1 MNNKTR
7 NSQLATRNPAKG
19 GGNSQLATRNPAKG
33 GGNPQLVTV
42 NKSVKKIDGLSLVTG
57 RAMFTDDFTMA
68 DTAYV
73 KFLYSPHA
81 HARIISIDTSAAE
94 QMPGVLNIA
103 HFGNVPAVLHTTAGQ
118 GYPEPSPYDAY
129 IFDRTMRFVGDKV
142 AAILA
147 ETPEIAAEAAS
158 RIKVEYEILPAL
170 FDYEK
175 AMEPGAPVLHPEPGK
190 GYLAGMPY
198 DAARNICAEIKIDV
212 GALEKGLAESDL
224 TFDET
229 YYSHYASHAM
239 LEPHAVLS
247 YLDENNRLVIVS
259 TTQVPFHARRICA
272 QVLQIPEKRIRV
284 IKPRIGGGF
293 GCKQEVFLE
302 YYAGLFTLRTG
313 RPVKVVLT
321 RAEVLRASRFRHP
334 MRVRMRMGLKRDGT
348 IHAIWLDALMNNGA
362 YGAHA
367 LTVLSNA
374 GSKVLPLINKA
385 PHQRFTG
392 KTVYTNL
399 PVAGAYRGYGATQGY
414 FALNQMMDVVARRLN
429 IDVVELYRKNC
440 IRLGETSPIFEKLGE
455 GKEGVAM
462 SIESCGLEKC
472 IKVGLKEID
481 WYARHSKRIRQGA
494 KVRGLGMAV
503 MMQGSGIPRV
513 DMGAA
518 YIKMNDDG
526 SFNLQIGATDLGT
539 GSDTVLAQIAAETL
553 GVPVDDIIVYSSDTD
568 MTPFDVGAYASSTT
582 YISGEAVRK
591 CAAEVAGQIL
601 KVAAEMSGQPLEN
614 LKIAD
619 KQVVWPARTAE
630 AGGTGGALTFRAIC
644 QYALYT
650 ENQLQIQAVA
660 SNISQVSPPPFA
672 AHFVEVEVD
681 TATGVVRVIKYVSA
695 VDCGTAINPKLAEGQ
710 VEGAVVNGI
719 SWALTEEFRFSESGA
734 QVNTDF
740 GRYKLFTAAD
750 IPEIKTFII
759 PTYEPNG
766 PYGAKSISE
775 IAINGPA
782 PAIANAIF
790 DAIGIRFRELPIT
803 TEKVFSALQ
812 KNNHRTSE
820 NRRESIF

>member
-1 MNNKTR
+1 M
-7 NSQLATRNPAKG
+7 
-19 GGNSQLATRNPAKG
+19 
-33 GGNPQLVTV
+33 
-42 NKSVKKIDGLSLVTG
+42 KKIDGLSLATG
-57 RAMFTDDFTMA
+57 RALFTDDFAMA
-68 DTAYV
+68 NVAYV

-81 HARIISIDTSAAE
+81 HAKIISIDTSAA
-94 QMPGVLNIA
+94 QKIPGVLDIA
-103 HFGNVPAVLHTTAGQ
+103 HFGNVPAILHTTAGQ
-118 GYPEPSPYDAY
+118 GYPEPSPYDTVM
-129 IFDRTMRFVGDKV
+129 FDSKMRFVGDKV
-142 AAILA
+142 AAVLA
-147 ETPEIAAEAAS
+147 ETPETAAAVVAQ
-158 RIKVEYEILPAL
+158 IKVEYEILPAL
-170 FDYEK
+170 FDFEK
-175 AMEPGAPVLHPEPGK
+175 AMEPGVPVLHPEPGK
-190 GYLAGMPY
+190 GYPAGMPY
-198 DAARNICAEIKIDV
+198 DAARNICADV
-212 GALEKGLAESDL
+212 DINVGDLEKGLAESDF

-229 YYSHYASHAM
+229 YYSHYASHSM

-247 YLDENNRLVIVS
+247 YLDEKNRLVIIT

-313 RPVKVVLT
+313 RPVKIALT
-321 RAEVLRASRFRHP
+321 RAEVFRASRFRHP
-334 MRVRMRMGLKRDGT
+334 MRVRMQTGVKKDGT

-414 FALNQMMDVVARRLN
+414 FALNQIMDVIARRLN
-429 IDVVELYRKNC
+429 IDVVELFRKNC

-462 SIESCGLEKC
+462 NIESCGLDKC
-472 IKVGLKEID
+472 IEAGLKEID
-481 WYARHSKRIRQGA
+481 WYAKRGKQIRNGA
-494 KVRGLGMAV
+494 KVRGVGMAA

-539 GSDTVLAQIAAETL
+539 GSDTVLAQIAAEAL
-553 GVPVDDIIVYSSDTD
+553 GVPVDDIIVCSSDTD
-568 MTPFDVGAYASSTT
+568 FTPFDVGAYASSTT
-582 YISGEAVRK
+582 FISGEAVRK

-601 KVAAEMSGQPLEN
+601 QVAAEMSDQLLEN

-619 KQVVWPARTAE
+619 KQVVWKS
-630 AGGTGGALTFRAIC
+630 GALTFRAIC

-650 ENQLQIQAVA
+650 ENQFQIQAVA
-660 SNISQVSPPPFA
+660 SNFSQVSPPPFA

-681 TATGVVRVIKYVSA
+681 TATGVVQVIKYVSA

-734 QVNTDF
+734 QLNTDF
-740 GRYKLFTAAD
+740 GRYKIFTAAD
-750 IPEIKTFII
+750 IPEIKTIII

-803 TEKVFSALQ
+803 AEKVFRAL
-812 KNNHRTSE
+812 KH
-820 NRRESIF
+820 

>member
-1 MNNKTR
+1 MNNKIRNPQPVTR
-7 NSQLATRNPAKG
+7 NSELATRNP
-19 GGNSQLATRNPAKG
+19 QLATH
-33 GGNPQLVTV
+33 NPQLITV
-42 NKSVKKIDGLSLVTG
+42 NKSVKKIDGLSLATG
-57 RAMFTDDFTMA
+57 RALFTDDFRMA
-68 DTAYV
+68 NTAYV

-81 HARIISIDTSAAE
+81 HARIVSIYTTKT
-94 QMPGVLNIA
+94 QKIPGVIDVA
-103 HFGNVPAVLHTTAGQ
+103 HYGNVPAILHTTAGQ
-118 GYPEPSPYDAY
+118 GYPEPSPYDTVM
-129 IFDRTMRFVGDKV
+129 FDSKMRFVGDKV
-142 AAILA
+142 AAVLA
-147 ETPEIAAEAAS
+147 ETPEIAAEGVAQ
-158 RIKVEYEILPAL
+158 IKVEYEILPAL
-170 FDYEK
+170 FDFEQ
-175 AMEPGAPVLHPEPGK
+175 AMEPGVPVLHPEPGK
-190 GYLAGMPY
+190 GYPAGMPY
-198 DAARNICAEIKIDV
+198 DAARNICAAVDINV
-212 GALEKGLAESDL
+212 GDMEQGLSESDF
-224 TFDET
+224 TFEET

-247 YLDENNRLVIVS
+247 YLDEKDRLVIIT

-272 QVLQIPEKRIRV
+272 MLLQIPERRIRV

-313 RPVKVVLT
+313 RPVNIALT
-321 RAEVLRASRFRHP
+321 RAEVLRASRYRHP
-334 MRVRMRMGLKRDGT
+334 MRIRMQTGVKKDGA

-414 FALNQMMDVVARRLN
+414 FALNQMMDVIAHRLN
-429 IDVVELYRKNC
+429 IDVVELFRKNC
-440 IRLGETSPIFEKLGE
+440 IRFGETSPIFEKLGE

-472 IKVGLKEID
+472 IEVGLKEID
-481 WYARHSKRIRQGA
+481 WYAKRGKQIRNGSKVHG
-494 KVRGLGMAV
+494 VGMAV

-553 GVPVDDIIVYSSDTD
+553 GVPVEDILIYSSDTD
-568 MTPFDVGAYASSTT
+568 FTPFDVGAYASSTT

-591 CAAEVAGQIL
+591 CAEKVAEQIL
-601 KVAAEMSGQPLEN
+601 QVAAEMSGQPLEN
-614 LKIAD
+614 LKISD
-619 KQVVWPARTAE
+619 KQVVWTD
-630 AGGTGGALTFRAIC
+630 GALTFRDIC

-650 ENQLQIQAVA
+650 ENQFQIQAVA
-660 SNISQVSPPPFA
+660 SNISNVSPPPFA

-681 TATGVVRVIKYVSA
+681 TATGVVQVIKYVSA
-695 VDCGTAINPKLAEGQ
+695 VDCGTAINPKLTEGQ
-710 VEGAVVNGI
+710 VEGAIVNGI
-719 SWALTEEFRFSESGA
+719 SWALTEEFRFSDSGA
-734 QVNTDF
+734 QLNTDF
-740 GRYKLFTAAD
+740 GRYKIFTAAD
-750 IPEIKTFII
+750 IPAIKTIII

-766 PYGAKSISE
+766 PYGAKSVSE

-782 PAIANAIF
+782 PAIANAIY

-803 TEKVFSALQ
+803 AEKIFRVL
-812 KNNHRTSE
+812 KNS
-820 NRRESIF
+820 

>member
-1 MNNKTR
+1 MNKTRNPQLVTR
-7 NSQLATRNPAKG
+7 NSQL
-19 GGNSQLATRNPAKG
+19 
-33 GGNPQLVTV
+33 VTV
-42 NKSVKKIDGLSLVTG
+42 NQSVKKIDGLSLATG
-57 RAMFTDDFTMA
+57 RALFTDDFPMA
-68 DTAYV
+68 DVAYV

-81 HARIISIDTSAAE
+81 HARIIYIDTSAAE
-94 QMPGVLNIA
+94 KMPGVLDIA
-103 HFGNVPAVLHTTAGQ
+103 HFGNVPAILYTTAGQ
-118 GYPEPSPYDAY
+118 GYPEPSPYDTVM
-129 IFDRTMRFVGDKV
+129 FDSKMRFVGDKV
-142 AAILA
+142 AAVLA
-147 ETPEIAAEAAS
+147 ETPEIAAAAVAQ
-158 RIKVEYEILPAL
+158 IKVEYEILPAL

-175 AMEPGAPVLHPEPGK
+175 AMDAGAPVLHSEPGK
-190 GYLAGMPY
+190 GYPAGMPY
-198 DAARNICAEIKIDV
+198 EAERNLCAEVDINV
-212 GALEKGLAESDL
+212 GDMEKGLAESDL

-229 YYSHYASHAM
+229 FYSHYASHAM
-239 LEPHAVLS
+239 IEPHAVLS
-247 YLDENNRLVIVS
+247 YLDEKNRLVIVT

-272 QVLQIPEKRIRV
+272 MLLQIPEKKIRV

-302 YYAGLFTLRTG
+302 YFAGLFTLRTG
-313 RPVKVVLT
+313 RPVKIVLT

-334 MRVRMRMGLKRDGT
+334 MRIRMRTGVRKDGT
-348 IHAIWLDALMNNGA
+348 INAIWIDALMNNGA
-362 YGAHA
+362 YGAHG

-414 FALNQMMDVVARRLN
+414 FALNQMMDVIARRLN
-429 IDVVELYRKNC
+429 NDVVELFRKNC

-462 SIESCGLEKC
+462 SIESCGLEQC
-472 IKVGLKEID
+472 IEAGLKEID
-481 WYARHSKRIRQGA
+481 WYNRRGKQIRNGT
-494 KVRGLGMAV
+494 KVRGLGMAC

-526 SFNLQIGATDLGT
+526 SFNLHIGATDIGT

-553 GVPVDDIIVYSSDTD
+553 GVQVDDIIVCSSDTD
-568 MTPFDVGAYASSTT
+568 FTPFDVGAYASSTT

-591 CAAEVAGQIL
+591 CAAEVAQQIL
-601 KVAAEMSGQPLEN
+601 QVAAEMSGQPLAN

-619 KQVVWPARTAE
+619 KQVIWPANSAG
-630 AGGTGGALTFRAIC
+630 AGGPGGALTFRAIC

-650 ENQLQIQAVA
+650 ENQFQIQAVA

-672 AHFVEVEVD
+672 ANFVEVEVD
-681 TATGVVRVIKYVSA
+681 TATGVVQVIKYVSA

-734 QVNTDF
+734 QMNTDF
-740 GRYKLFTAAD
+740 GRYKIFTAAD
-750 IPEIKTFII
+750 IPEMKTFII
-759 PTYEPNG
+759 PTYDPNG
-766 PYGAKSISE
+766 PYGAKSVSE

-782 PAIANAIF
+782 PAIANAIY
-790 DAIGIRFRELPIT
+790 DAIGIRFKELPIT
-803 TEKVFSALQ
+803 AEKVFQAL
-812 KNNHRTSE
+812 KNK
-820 NRRESIF
+820 

>member
-1 MNNKTR
+1 
-7 NSQLATRNPAKG
+7 
-19 GGNSQLATRNPAKG
+19 
-33 GGNPQLVTV
+33 
-42 NKSVKKIDGLSLVTG
+42 
-57 RAMFTDDFTMA
+57 MFTDDFQMA
-68 DTAYV
+68 GAAYV

-81 HARIISIDTSAAE
+81 HARIIAINTAE
-94 QMPGVLNIA
+94 AEKIPGVLDIA
-103 HFGNVPAVLHTTAGQ
+103 HYGNVPAILHTTAGQ
-118 GYPEPSPYDAY
+118 GYPQPSPYDTVM
-129 IFDRTMRFVGDKV
+129 FDSKMRFVGDKV
-142 AAILA
+142 AAVLA
-147 ETPEIAAEAAS
+147 ETPEIAEEATS
-158 RIKVEYEILPAL
+158 QIEVEYEILPAL
-170 FDYEK
+170 FDFEK
-175 AMEPGAPVLHPEPGK
+175 AMDPGAPVLPTEPGK

-198 DAARNICAEIKIDV
+198 DASRNLCAEVDANV
-212 GALEKGLAESDL
+212 GDFEKGLAESDL

-239 LEPHAVLS
+239 LEPHAVLT
-247 YLDENNRLVIVS
+247 YLDEKYRLAIVS
-259 TTQVPFHARRICA
+259 STQVPFHARRICA

-284 IKPRIGGGF
+284 IKPHIGGGF
-293 GCKQEVFLE
+293 GGKQEVFLE
-302 YYAGLFTLRTG
+302 YYAGWFTLRTG
-313 RPVKVVLT
+313 RPVKITLT
-321 RAEVLRASRFRHP
+321 RAEVLRASRYRHP
-334 MRVRMRMGLKRDGT
+334 MRIRLQAGVKKDGT

-414 FALNQMMDVVARRLN
+414 FALNQMMDDIARQLHM
-429 IDVVELYRKNC
+429 DVVELYRKNV
-440 IRLGETSPIFEKLGE
+440 IRIGETSPIFEKLGE
-455 GKEGVAM
+455 GKEGVSM
-462 SIESCGLEKC
+462 NIESCGLEKC
-472 IKVGLKEID
+472 IEFGLKEID
-481 WYARHSKRIRQGA
+481 WYNRRGKQIRKGA

-518 YIKMNDDG
+518 YIKMNEDG

-553 GVPVDDIIVYSSDTD
+553 GVPVEDIIVCSSDTD

-591 CAAEVAGQIL
+591 CATEVAEQIL
-601 KVAAEMSGQPLEN
+601 KVAAEMSGQLIER
-614 LKIAD
+614 LKIEN
-619 KQVVWPARTAE
+619 KQVVWLARTAE
-630 AGGTGGALTFRAIC
+630 AGGQGGALTFRAIC
-644 QYALYT
+644 QYAFYT
-650 ENQLQIQAVA
+650 ENQFQIQAVA
-660 SNISQVSPPPFA
+660 SNVSPVSPPPFA

-681 TATGVVRVIKYVSA
+681 TATGIVKVIKYVSA

-719 SWALTEEFRFSESGA
+719 SWALTEEFRFSETGA
-734 QVNTDF
+734 QMNTDF

-750 IPEIKTFII
+750 IPEIKTIII
-759 PTYEPNG
+759 PTYEPRG

-775 IAINGPA
+775 VVINGPA
-782 PAIANAIF
+782 PAIANANY

-803 TEKVFSALQ
+803 AEKVFRAL
-812 KNNHRTSE
+812 KAS
-820 NRRESIF
+820 

>member
-7 NSQLATRNPAKG
+7 
-19 GGNSQLATRNPAKG
+19 
-33 GGNPQLVTV
+33 NPQLVTV
-42 NKSVKKIDGLSLVTG
+42 NKSVKKIDGLSLATG
-57 RAMFTDDFTMA
+57 RALFTDDFPVK
-68 DTAYV
+68 DVAYV

-94 QMPGVLNIA
+94 KIPGVLDIA
-103 HFGNVPAVLHTTAGQ
+103 HFGNVPAILHTTAGQ
-118 GYPEPSPYDAY
+118 GYPEPSPYDTVM
-129 IFDRTMRFVGDKV
+129 FDSKMRFVGDKV
-142 AAILA
+142 AAVLA
-147 ETPEIAAEAAS
+147 ETPAIAAAAVAKL
-158 RIKVEYEILPAL
+158 KVEYEILPAL

-175 AMEPGAPVLHPEPGK
+175 AMQPGVPVLHPEPGK
-190 GYLAGMPY
+190 GYPAGMPY
-198 DAARNICAEIKIDV
+198 DAARNVCAEVDINIGDM
-212 GALEKGLAESDL
+212 EKGLAESDL

-229 YYSHYASHAM
+229 FHSHYASHSM

-247 YLDENNRLVIVS
+247 YLDEKNRLVIVS

-272 QVLQIPEKRIRV
+272 RLLQIPEKKIRV

-313 RPVKVVLT
+313 RPVKITLT
-321 RAEVLRASRFRHP
+321 RAEVFRASRFRHP
-334 MRVRMRMGLKRDGT
+334 MRIRLQAGVQQDGT
-348 IHAIWLDALMNNGA
+348 INAIWIDALMNNGA
-362 YGAHA
+362 YGAHG
-367 LTVLSNA
+367 LKVLSNA

-414 FALNQMMDVVARRLN
+414 FALNQIMDIIARRLN

-462 SIESCGLEKC
+462 SIESCGLDKC
-472 IKVGLKEID
+472 IEAGLKEID
-481 WYARHSKRIRQGA
+481 WYAKRGRQIRNGS
-494 KVRGLGMAV
+494 KVRGVGMSA

-518 YIKMNDDG
+518 YINMNDDG
-526 SFNLQIGATDLGT
+526 SFNLQIGATDIGT

-553 GVPVDDIIVYSSDTD
+553 GVPVEDILVYSSDTD
-568 MTPFDVGAYASSTT
+568 FTPFDVGAYASSTT

-591 CAAEVAGQIL
+591 CAAKVAEQIL
-601 KVAAEMSGQPLEN
+601 KVAAEMSGQPLAN

-619 KQVVWPARTAE
+619 KQVVW
-630 AGGTGGALTFRAIC
+630 TGGALTFRAIC

-650 ENQLQIQAVA
+650 ENQFQIQAVA

-672 AHFVEVEVD
+672 ANFVEVEVD
-681 TATGVVRVIKYVSA
+681 TATGVVQVIKYVSA
-695 VDCGTAINPKLAEGQ
+695 VDCGTAINPKLVEGQ

-734 QVNTDF
+734 QLNTDF
-740 GRYKLFTAAD
+740 GRYKIFTAAD
-750 IPEIKTFII
+750 IPEIKTIII

-766 PYGAKSISE
+766 PYGAKSVSE

-803 TEKVFSALQ
+803 AEKVFRAL
-812 KNNHRTSE
+812 KN
-820 NRRESIF
+820 F